1 MGSDQG
7 GGRAC
12 SGPGSIMALSIELSR
27 LATSL
32 KFDRLSCLLSR
43 PGQRWHFATV
53 GIYLKDG
60 SVLFTLNA

>member
-1 MGSDQG
+1 MGSDRG
-7 GGRAC
+7 GGRAW
-12 SGPGSIMALSIELSR
+12 SGPGSIGALSIGLSW

-53 GIYLKDG
+53 GIYLKGG
-60 SVLFTLNA
+60 SLLFTLNA